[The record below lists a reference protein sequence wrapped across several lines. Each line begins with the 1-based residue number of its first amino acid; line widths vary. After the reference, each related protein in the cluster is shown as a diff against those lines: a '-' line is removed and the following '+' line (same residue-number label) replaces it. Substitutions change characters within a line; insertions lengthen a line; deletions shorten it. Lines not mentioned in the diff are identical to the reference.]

1 MPTDCLSPP
10 GVGFRWQ
17 AFRSTALQVLGKLKM
32 HCLVALLSPAALVLA
47 TSQTVLNLWFPSVF
61 FLNLIFF
68 FLWFPSLSGCLPC
81 IFIYRQGKES
91 FWICI
96 EAWLTE
102 FKLLESPNNPDV
114 KWGGKCLQAAPQKA
128 HHFPHTSVGEIQA
141 SAPVSTGWCDRHSAR
156 HCAVSLVAGGLA
168 CLSLTPTCEAETAD
182 QVCPDRPRFFCSWI
196 CPDQNMGRG
205 ERGHGNCA
213 LHSFSSHGEET
224 KTGLMCMDQYRIQQ
238 LVLP

>member
-1 MPTDCLSPP
+1 M
-10 GVGFRWQ
+10 
-17 AFRSTALQVLGKLKM
+17 
-32 HCLVALLSPAALVLA
+32 
-47 TSQTVLNLWFPSVF
+47 
-61 FLNLIFF
+61 
-68 FLWFPSLSGCLPC
+68 SGCLPC

-102 FKLLESPNNPDV
+102 LKLLESPDNPDV

-182 QVCPDRPRFFCSWI
+182 QVCPDRPRFFCCEYAQIRTWGGGSGDMEPVLYI
-196 CPDQNMGRG
+196 HFHHTERNKNRPDVYGSVQDTK
-205 ERGHGNCA
+205 A
-213 LHSFSSHGEET
+213 SASS
-224 KTGLMCMDQYRIQQ
+224 KTGSKTNILIKG
-238 LVLP
+238 LTLA